1 MTIKRGGHTFAG
13 VDKPIRTPNH
23 KSGKSHAVVIKQG
36 DGFRLIRFGMQGAK
50 TKPPRKGESEA
61 DKAKRR
67 SFKARHAKNIAKGK
81 TSAAY
86 WADKVMAEE
95 PIKPNPPVDTAALIA
110 EVEALRKSK
119 AELLDDYKKAKE
131 AAKAVP
137 QDVDVNALIA
147 FKQKKEQE
155 ELEAKGRYEEATE
168 KLAAQY
174 RQAEEAKNQRIQ
186 ELEKRQRELEVEAP
200 AVTALADVVHDPQYV
215 LSRLNKDQLSRDP
228 DGTVVVVDGYNRTSV
243 KEWAQQNMPQWVQK
257 NPRPQGGGATT
268 TKVTADVVTGE
279 SNPFARES
287 FNLTEQARL
296 YRTDINKYNM
306 LKNAVSG

>member
-1 MTIKRGGHTFAG
+1 M
-13 VDKPIRTPNH
+13 
-23 KSGKSHAVVIKQG
+23 S
-36 DGFRLIRFGMQGAK
+36 
-50 TKPPRKGESEA
+50 
-61 DKAKRR
+61 
-67 SFKARHAKNIAKGK
+67 
-81 TSAAY
+81 
-86 WADKVMAEE
+86 EE
-95 PIKPNPPVDTAALIA
+95 PIKPNPSPEQFAALQEEIQKLKENNA
-110 EVEALRKSK
+110 K
-119 AELLDDYKKAKE
+119 LLDQNIKAKE
-131 AAKAVP
+131 KGKAIP
-137 QDVDVNALIA
+137 PDVDVNELIA

-174 RQAEEAKNQRIQ
+174 RQAEESKNQRIQ

-215 LSRLNKDQLSRDP
+215 LARLNKDQLSREP

>member
-1 MTIKRGGHTFAG
+1 MA
-13 VDKPIRTPNH
+13 DE
-23 KSGKSHAVVIKQG
+23 VIKP
-36 DGFRLIRFGMQGAK
+36 D
-50 TKPPRKGESEA
+50 
-61 DKAKRR
+61 
-67 SFKARHAKNIAKGK
+67 N
-81 TSAAY
+81 SAE
-86 WADKVMAEE
+86 M
-95 PIKPNPPVDTAALIA
+95 AALKA
-110 EVEALRKSK
+110 EVERLRKSNS
-119 AELLDDYKKAKE
+119 EILDDYKKAKE

-174 RQAEEAKNQRIQ
+174 RQAEEQQKQRIQ
-186 ELEKRQRELEVEAP
+186 ELEARQRQLEVEAP

-215 LSRLNKDQLSRDP
+215 LSRISKEQLAREA
-228 DGTVVVVDGYNRTSV
+228 DGTVVVVDGYNRTPV
-243 KEWAQQNMPQWVQK
+243 KEWAMSQMPQWVQK

-268 TKVTADVVTGE
+268 TKVQTEFVSNDK
-279 SNPFARES
+279 NPFAPDS

-306 LKNAVSG
+306 LKNAVTG

>member
-1 MTIKRGGHTFAG
+1 MA
-13 VDKPIRTPNH
+13 DE
-23 KSGKSHAVVIKQG
+23 VIKP
-36 DGFRLIRFGMQGAK
+36 D
-50 TKPPRKGESEA
+50 
-61 DKAKRR
+61 
-67 SFKARHAKNIAKGK
+67 N
-81 TSAAY
+81 SAE
-86 WADKVMAEE
+86 M
-95 PIKPNPPVDTAALIA
+95 AALKA
-110 EVEALRKSK
+110 EVERLRKSNS
-119 AELLDDYKKAKE
+119 EILDDYKKAKE

-174 RQAEEAKNQRIQ
+174 RQAEEQQKQRIQ
-186 ELEKRQRELEVEAP
+186 ELENKQRQLEVEAP

-215 LSRLNKDQLSRDP
+215 LSRISKEQLARET
-228 DGTVVVVDGYNRTSV
+228 DGTVVVVDGYNRTPV
-243 KEWAQQNMPQWVQK
+243 KEWAMSQMPQWVQK

-268 TKVTADVVTGE
+268 TKVQTEFVSNDK
-279 SNPFARES
+279 NPFAPDS

-306 LKNAVSG
+306 LKNAVTG

>member
-1 MTIKRGGHTFAG
+1 
-13 VDKPIRTPNH
+13 
-23 KSGKSHAVVIKQG
+23 
-36 DGFRLIRFGMQGAK
+36 
-50 TKPPRKGESEA
+50 
-61 DKAKRR
+61 
-67 SFKARHAKNIAKGK
+67 
-81 TSAAY
+81 
-86 WADKVMAEE
+86 MAEE

-279 SNPFARES
+279 VNPFARES

>member
-1 MTIKRGGHTFAG
+1 
-13 VDKPIRTPNH
+13 
-23 KSGKSHAVVIKQG
+23 
-36 DGFRLIRFGMQGAK
+36 
-50 TKPPRKGESEA
+50 
-61 DKAKRR
+61 
-67 SFKARHAKNIAKGK
+67 
-81 TSAAY
+81 
-86 WADKVMAEE
+86 MAEE

-174 RQAEEAKNQRIQ
+174 RQAEESKNQRIQ

-215 LSRLNKDQLSRDP
+215 LSRLNKEQLSRDP

-243 KEWAQQNMPQWVQK
+243 KDWAQQNMPQWVQK

-268 TKVTADVVTGE
+268 TKVTPDVVTGE